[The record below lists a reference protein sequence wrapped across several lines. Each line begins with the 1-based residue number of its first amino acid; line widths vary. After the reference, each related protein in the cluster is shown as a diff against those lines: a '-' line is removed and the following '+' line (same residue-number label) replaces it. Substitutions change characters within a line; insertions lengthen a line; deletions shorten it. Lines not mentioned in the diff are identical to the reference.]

1 MVGGGS
7 HHVFVLVVVVLDLIL
22 LQIVLISNSLVV
34 VLDVVVL
41 EFPLSASEL
50 RVDVESL
57 LVKLVQRGHESVVL
71 IDLLVFLSQ
80 SLKLVFVH
88 LDLEDVSELFL
99 LRFLLLFDFFLFEMV
114 LFDVINGQGIPD
126 RDIFH
131 VAWPLLS

>member
-1 MVGGGS
+1 M
-7 HHVFVLVVVVLDLIL
+7 LDLIL